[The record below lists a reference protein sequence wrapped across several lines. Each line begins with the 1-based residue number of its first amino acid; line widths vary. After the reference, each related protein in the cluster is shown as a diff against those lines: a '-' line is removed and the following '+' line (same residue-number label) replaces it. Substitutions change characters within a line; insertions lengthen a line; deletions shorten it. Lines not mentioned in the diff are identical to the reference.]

1 MYIFVKDTHRD
12 FTLAFAYK
20 RVLVGPAILFFLRE
34 TKIKKKKNLNY
45 CLNPAFL
52 ILPIGTKSPNW
63 IFDVVRT

>member
-12 FTLAFAYK
+12 FTLAFDYK

-34 TKIKKKKNLNY
+34 TKIKNY

-63 IFDVVRT
+63 VFDVVRT